1 MPGLISVSEF
11 VEESREDVDSPTT
24 STFVSRM
31 SQCRQTVAALEEILD
46 VDREGLTKLKKAVK
60 AMHASGNAHTDNENY
75 LSRALERL
83 GTTALSKDQEAE
95 IGAAFIKFAVVTKE
109 LSALLRTLMQNCANI
124 VQFPLDSLLKG
135 DLRGARGD
143 LKRPFDRACKDYDT
157 KYGKLEKEKKAQ
169 AKEAGFIRSEIT
181 AAEVA
186 EELDPERKMF
196 QLQMCEYLLK
206 VNEIKTKK
214 GVELL
219 QHLLEYYHAQHN
231 YFQDGLKTIE
241 HFGSYITD
249 LSQGLQRIRQKQDEE
264 RKQLADLRQL
274 LKSSHVFDKE
284 QQQQPIVQSHA
295 GGAGGNGGGMAGG
308 IGGNVANNSGGGS
321 NNGGGGG
328 NNGGGGGYSRH
339 QLQGNK
345 QHGSSRTGF
354 LLKKS
359 EGKVRKVWQ
368 KRRCEVR
375 ADGFL
380 SIYHADETKPPTRV
394 NLLTCQIK
402 PVPNHAED
410 RRCFDL
416 ISYNRTYHF
425 QTEEEEEMA
434 AWISVMVNSKEGAL
448 MKAFD
453 DNGRHGPKVNQGFL
467 ELQQAIIRYVLRLP
481 GNDRCADCCSQN
493 DATWLSTNFGVII
506 CIECSGV
513 HREMGVH
520 VSRIQSLVLD
530 HVPTSQL
537 LIARH
542 MSNHSF
548 NEIMEATLHISK
560 PNLNSTMEERSEF
573 IRAKYIDKKFA
584 IKTSTDIRDLHSDVE
599 HALNNKDIHQLL
611 QAYVEGADFSKPFID
626 SNAGET
632 ALHMAIRRERGHS
645 LHIVDFLV
653 ENASNLDAT
662 TVDGHTAVHY
672 CALYNQPECLK
683 LLLRSGANVV
693 AETKDKRTAVDLAKE
708 YGSTVCED
716 LIRQSTQNRKSQ
728 LENVSIDWNLSQDEA
743 GSIDLSDEDMTVIEN
758 TVNGIPTP
766 DRRVRSRP
774 PSFAGRESPVQL
786 RSRSSTSDSLR
797 SGSSPNSGGG
807 GGGGSGGN
815 QSSRNAAFFPPAVT
829 TGNGSGGSSVNTA
842 AALMAGSGNS
852 LSVLTNKKNNNSS
865 STTTTT
871 TSSAAAAA
879 AAAVT
884 AANVGSLK
892 KRAAPLPPPTSTN
905 SSTFTRDSSQN
916 THSRNA
922 SDYGV
927 SFPTQR
933 MKPPSESHSQS
944 RKSLVADYLDSTK
957 TRTFHHSAA
966 HLPGAKLVLPKGELP
981 QLRKLH
987 GSATSLASTT
997 SSNRPRGPP
1006 PPTPANVSAVVNLSK
1021 PLNSRNGR
1029 STESL
1034 SSAPSDGE
1042 FNDKP
1047 LPPARGRRCRAL
1059 YDCEADNDDEVS
1071 FREGEILVVMIEK
1084 TEDENWMEGYVE
1096 SDPKRRGVFPAS
1108 FVHILNE
1115 RD

>member
-143 LKRPFDRACKDYDT
+143 LKRPFDRACKDYDA

-284 QQQQPIVQSHA
+284 VSLR
-295 GGAGGNGGGMAGG
+295 G
-308 IGGNVANNSGGGS
+308 
-321 NNGGGGG
+321 NNG
-328 NNGGGGGYSRH
+328 GGGGGYSRH

-716 LIRQSTQNRKSQ
+716 LVVTIVQSIQVQQFLKNRIFYLSF
-728 LENVSIDWNLSQDEA
+728 ID
-743 GSIDLSDEDMTVIEN
+743 
-758 TVNGIPTP
+758 
-766 DRRVRSRP
+766 
-774 PSFAGRESPVQL
+774 SPV
-786 RSRSSTSDSLR
+786 
-797 SGSSPNSGGG
+797 
-807 GGGGSGGN
+807 
-815 QSSRNAAFFPPAVT
+815 NAKPEIT
-829 TGNGSGGSSVNTA
+829 
-842 AALMAGSGNS
+842 
-852 LSVLTNKKNNNSS
+852 
-865 STTTTT
+865 
-871 TSSAAAAA
+871 
-879 AAAVT
+879 
-884 AANVGSLK
+884 VGK
-892 KRAAPLPPPTSTN
+892 C
-905 SSTFTRDSSQN
+905 Q
-916 THSRNA
+916 H
-922 SDYGV
+922 
-927 SFPTQR
+927 
-933 MKPPSESHSQS
+933 
-944 RKSLVADYLDSTK
+944 
-957 TRTFHHSAA
+957 
-966 HLPGAKLVLPKGELP
+966 
-981 QLRKLH
+981 
-987 GSATSLASTT
+987 
-997 SSNRPRGPP
+997 
-1006 PPTPANVSAVVNLSK
+1006 
-1021 PLNSRNGR
+1021 
-1029 STESL
+1029 
-1034 SSAPSDGE
+1034 
-1042 FNDKP
+1042 
-1047 LPPARGRRCRAL
+1047 
-1059 YDCEADNDDEVS
+1059 
-1071 FREGEILVVMIEK
+1071 
-1084 TEDENWMEGYVE
+1084 
-1096 SDPKRRGVFPAS
+1096 
-1108 FVHILNE
+1108 
-1115 RD
+1115 

>member
-11 VEESREDVDSPTT
+11 VEESREDVNSPTT

-83 GTTALSKDQEAE
+83 GTTALSKDQETE

-284 QQQQPIVQSHA
+284 QQQQQQPTVVQSHA
-295 GGAGGNGGGMAGG
+295 VGVGGNGATASGVGV
-308 IGGNVANNSGGGS
+308 GGNAVNNSSNNSGV
-321 NNGGGGG
+321 
-328 NNGGGGGYSRH
+328 GYSRH

-425 QTEEEEEMA
+425 QTEEEDEMA

-573 IRAKYIDKKFA
+573 IRAKYIEKKFA

-683 LLLRSGANVV
+683 LLLRSGANVA
-693 AETKDKRTAVDLAKE
+693 AETKDKKTAIDLAKE
-708 YGSTVCED
+708 YGSTACED

-743 GSIDLSDEDMTVIEN
+743 GSIDLSDEDMTVVES
-758 TVNGIPTP
+758 TATCNGIPTP

-774 PSFAGRESPVQL
+774 PSFAGRESPIQL

-807 GGGGSGGN
+807 GN
-815 QSSRNAAFFPPAVT
+815 QSSNRNATFFPPPVT
-829 TGNGSGGSSVNTA
+829 TAGSSVNTA
-842 AALMAGSGNS
+842 ATLMAGSTSN
-852 LSVLTNKKNNNSS
+852 LSVQTSKKNNNASA
-865 STTTTT
+865 TT
-871 TSSAAAAA
+871 TSAAA

-892 KRAAPLPPPTSTN
+892 KRAAPLPPPTTA
-905 SSTFTRDSSQN
+905 STFTRASSQN

-927 SFPTQR
+927 SYPAQR

-1006 PPTPANVSAVVNLSK
+1006 PPTPANVSTAVNSSK
-1021 PLNSRNGR
+1021 PLSRNGR

>member
-1 MPGLISVSEF
+1 MFFEKQQTSAMPGLISVSEF
-11 VEESREDVDSPTT
+11 VEESREDVDSPTA

-83 GTTALSKDQEAE
+83 GTTALSKDQETE

-241 HFGSYITD
+241 HFGSYIAD

-284 QQQQPIVQSHA
+284 QQQQQPTVAPSHA
-295 GGAGGNGGGMAGG
+295 VGVGGGNGATASGAGV
-308 IGGNVANNSGGGS
+308 GGNAVNNGS
-321 NNGGGGG
+321 NNGS
-328 NNGGGGGYSRH
+328 GGYSRH

-402 PVPNHAED
+402 PVPSGED

-425 QTEEEEEMA
+425 QTEEEDEMT
-434 AWISVMVNSKEGAL
+434 AWISVLVNSKEGAL

-467 ELQQAIIRYVLRLP
+467 ELQQAIIRYILRLP

-520 VSRIQSLVLD
+520 VSRIQSLLLD

-560 PNLNSTMEERSEF
+560 PNLHSTMEERSEF
-573 IRAKYIDKKFA
+573 IRAKYIEKKFA

-683 LLLRSGANVV
+683 LLLRSGANVA
-693 AETKDKRTAVDLAKE
+693 AETKDKKTAIDLAKE
-708 YGSTVCED
+708 YGSTACED

-758 TVNGIPTP
+758 TTTCNGIPTP

-774 PSFAGRESPVQL
+774 PSFAGRESPIQL

-807 GGGGSGGN
+807 GNHSAN
-815 QSSRNAAFFPPAVT
+815 RNASFFPQPVT
-829 TGNGSGGSSVNTA
+829 TAGAGSSVNTA
-842 AALMAGSGNS
+842 AAHMAGSTSN
-852 LSVLTNKKNNNSS
+852 LSVQTGKKNNNA
-865 STTTTT
+865 STTTTA
-871 TSSAAAAA
+871 SA

-892 KRAAPLPPPTSTN
+892 KRAAPLPPPTTT
-905 SSTFTRDSSQN
+905 SSFTRASSQN

-927 SFPTQR
+927 SYPTQR
-933 MKPPSESHSQS
+933 MKPPSESHSHS

-957 TRTFHHSAA
+957 QRTFHHSAA

-1006 PPTPANVSAVVNLSK
+1006 PPTPANVSTVVNSSK
-1021 PLNSRNGR
+1021 PLSRNGR

>member
-1 MPGLISVSEF
+1 MFFEKQQTSAMPGLISVSEF
-11 VEESREDVDSPTT
+11 VEESREDVNSPTT

-83 GTTALSKDQEAE
+83 GTTALSKDQETE

-284 QQQQPIVQSHA
+284 QQQQQPTVVQSHA
-295 GGAGGNGGGMAGG
+295 VGVGGNGATASGVGV
-308 IGGNVANNSGGGS
+308 GGNAVNNSSNNSGV
-321 NNGGGGG
+321 
-328 NNGGGGGYSRH
+328 GYSRH

-425 QTEEEEEMA
+425 QTEEEDEMA

-573 IRAKYIDKKFA
+573 IRAKYIEKKFA

-683 LLLRSGANVV
+683 LLLRSGANVA
-693 AETKDKRTAVDLAKE
+693 AETKDKKTAIDLAKE
-708 YGSTVCED
+708 YGSTACET

-743 GSIDLSDEDMTVIEN
+743 GSIDLSDEDMTVVES
-758 TVNGIPTP
+758 TATCNGIPTP

-774 PSFAGRESPVQL
+774 PSFAGRESPIQL

-807 GGGGSGGN
+807 GN
-815 QSSRNAAFFPPAVT
+815 QSSNRNATFFPPPVT
-829 TGNGSGGSSVNTA
+829 TAGSSVNTA
-842 AALMAGSGNS
+842 ATLMAGSTSN
-852 LSVLTNKKNNNSS
+852 LSVQTSKKNNNASA
-865 STTTTT
+865 TT
-871 TSSAAAAA
+871 TSAAA

-892 KRAAPLPPPTSTN
+892 KRAAPLPPPTTA
-905 SSTFTRDSSQN
+905 STFTRASSQN

-927 SFPTQR
+927 SYPAQR

-1006 PPTPANVSAVVNLSK
+1006 PPTPANVSTAVNSSK
-1021 PLNSRNGR
+1021 PLSRNGR